1 VQQRSCA
8 GDSSMVLGQTELG
21 FGVIV
26 LAYLSQAPPIYGIY
40 VLPRQQPM
48 NESTLVME
56 PSA

>member
-1 VQQRSCA
+1 
-8 GDSSMVLGQTELG
+8 MVLGQTELG